1 MINKIIEGICEKL
14 NESFGDGYELYTE
27 LKNQDLKEPCFSVMC
42 VNPISNQV
50 VGNRYFRN
58 NLFSILYFP
67 ASKEPKNECNTVL
80 ENLYLALETI
90 TVKEK
95 LLVEETVKESLVRGT
110 NMRGELVDGVLNFLV
125 NFNMFVY
132 KVENAD
138 LMEEVIHQSEL
149 K

>member
-1 MINKIIEGICEKL
+1 MINKIIDGICEKL
-14 NESFGDGYELYTE
+14 NESFGDGYEIYTE

-42 VNPISNQV
+42 VNPVSSQV

-67 ASKEPKNECNTVL
+67 KTKEPRNECNAVL
-80 ENLYLALETI
+80 ESLYLALETI
-90 TVKEK
+90 TIKEK
-95 LLVEETVKESLVRGT
+95 LPDATVKESLVMGT
-110 NMRGELVDGVLNFLV
+110 NMRGELVDDILNFLV

-132 KVENAD
+132 KVEDAD
-138 LMEEVIHQSEL
+138 LMEEMIQQSEL

>member
-1 MINKIIEGICEKL
+1 MINKIIDGICEKL
-14 NESFGDGYELYTE
+14 NESFGDGYEIYTE
-27 LKNQDLKEPCFSVMC
+27 LKNQGLKEPCFSVMC

-50 VGNRYFRN
+50 LGNRYFRN

-67 ASKEPKNECNTVL
+67 SSKEPKAECNAVL
-80 ENLYLALETI
+80 ESLYLALETI
-90 TVKEK
+90 TVKET
-95 LLVEETVKESLVRGT
+95 LLNETVKESLVRGT

-132 KVENAD
+132 KVEDAD
-138 LMEEVIHQSEL
+138 LMEEVVQKSDL

>member
-1 MINKIIEGICEKL
+1 MINKIIDGICEKL
-14 NESFGDGYELYTE
+14 NESFGDGYEIYTE

-50 VGNRYFRN
+50 LGNRYFRN

-67 ASKEPKNECNTVL
+67 SSKEPKSETNAVL

-90 TVKEK
+90 TIKEI
-95 LLVEETVKESLVRGT
+95 LPDDTVKENLVRGT

-132 KVENAD
+132 KVEDAD
-138 LMEEVIHQSEL
+138 LMEEVVQKSDL

>member
-1 MINKIIEGICEKL
+1 MINKIIDGICEKL
-14 NESFGDGYELYTE
+14 NESFGDGYEVYTE
-27 LKNQDLKEPCFSVMC
+27 LKNQGLKEPCFSVMC

-67 ASKEPKNECNTVL
+67 ASKEPKAECNAVL
-80 ENLYLALETI
+80 ESLYLALETI
-90 TVKEK
+90 TIKEALPDK
-95 LLVEETVKESLVRGT
+95 SIKESLTRGT

-132 KVENAD
+132 KVEDAD
-138 LMEEVIHQSEL
+138 LMEEVIQQSEL
-149 K
+149 R